1 MADIWVFVEYSEGS
15 VRRVTF
21 EALSAARKLANRE
34 LINQEQLDQAAQSES
49 SEQPMVSAI
58 VFGSDIE
65 DESLKELAYYGADR
79 AIVLDDA
86 ALNNYTNDAYT
97 HALLEL
103 IAKYHPVMLMFMN
116 SSTGIDVAPALAES
130 LNVGL
135 ITDVLAL
142 EKEDQRL
149 VFTRPPYSGKVL
161 EKCCFVHDDELKLI
175 TVRPKAINVDMPD
188 ESRSLS
194 VMREAVSGFGNIR
207 QNVKDIIR
215 KVSERVE
222 LTEAAYIVSGGRGV
236 KGSEGFKPLE
246 ELADVMGAAVGASR
260 VAVDEGWIDKQ
271 FQVGQTGKIVAP
283 DLYIACGISG
293 SIQHQAGMSQSKCI
307 VAINTDPE
315 ADIFRIADYG
325 IVADLFEAVPLLTQE
340 VKAIKA
346 QA

>member
-1 MADIWVFVEYSEGS
+1 MADIWVFVEYREGS

-21 EALSAARKLANRE
+21 EALSAARHLADK
-34 LINQEQLDQAAQSES
+34 EQST
-49 SEQPMVSAI
+49 VSAV
-58 VFGSDIE
+58 VFGSGVE
-65 DESLKELAYYGADR
+65 DESLADLAHYGADR
-79 AIVLDDA
+79 VLVLDDA
-86 ALNNYTNDAYT
+86 VLKDYTSDTYV

-103 IAKYHPVMLMFMN
+103 IAKHNPSMVMFVN
-116 SSTGIDVAPALAES
+116 SSTGIDIAPVLAES

-135 ITDVLAL
+135 ITDVLAI
-142 EKEDQRL
+142 ETEDQL
-149 VFTRPPYSGKVL
+149 VFVRPPYSGKVL
-161 EKCCFVHDDELKLI
+161 EKCCFVNDDELKII
-175 TVRPKAINVDMPD
+175 TVRPKAMNIDEPD
-188 ESRSLS
+188 ASRTLS
-194 VMREAVSGFGNIR
+194 VVREAVASFGDIR
-207 QNVKDIIR
+207 QNVKEIIR

-222 LTEAAYIVSGGRGV
+222 LTEATYIVSGGRGV
-236 KGSEGFKPLE
+236 KGPEGFKPLE

-325 IVADLFEAVPLLTQE
+325 IVADLFEAVPLLTKE
-340 VKAIKA
+340 VEAIKGA
-346 QA
+346 D

>member
-1 MADIWVFVEYSEGS
+1 MFAAEGMFERDIMADIWVFVEYREGC

-21 EALSAARKLANRE
+21 EALSAARRLADE
-34 LINQEQLDQAAQSES
+34 EYS
-49 SEQPMVSAI
+49 SVSAV
-58 VFGSDIE
+58 VFGSGIE
-65 DESLKELAYYGADR
+65 DESLKELAFYGADKVL
-79 AIVLDDA
+79 VLDDTA
-86 ALNNYTNDAYT
+86 FENYTADAYT
-97 HALLEL
+97 QALSEL
-103 IAKYHPVMLMFMN
+103 VAKYHPAMLMVMN
-116 SSTGIDVAPALAES
+116 SSTGIDVAPMLAES
-130 LNVGL
+130 LDVGL
-135 ITDVLAL
+135 ITDVLAI
-142 EKEDQRL
+142 EKKEKL
-149 VFTRPPYSGKVL
+149 IFTRPPYSGKVL
-161 EKCCFVHDDELKLI
+161 EQCSFVDDDELKII
-175 TVRPKAINVDMPD
+175 TVRPKAVNVNEPD
-188 ESRSLS
+188 ESRNLS
-194 VMREAVSGFGNIR
+194 VVREAVSGFGNIR

-222 LTEAAYIVSGGRGV
+222 LTEASYIVSGGRGV
-236 KGSEGFKPLE
+236 KGPEGFRPLE